1 MQTAK
6 FTQPTHKS
14 WATKSR
20 QWPEFGRN
28 GVPRK
33 GGVLEDLVS
42 RDWPTTS
49 PGFTLIELLV
59 VIAIIAILASL
70 LLPALA
76 SAKSKAHQ
84 INCVNNLRQLGLGLA
99 LHISDYGYYPVF
111 NQDPGSG
118 PTNLFWH
125 QALFPYTN
133 AGWTNKL
140 YRCGDYKGLTFD
152 GNEGS
157 VPLGSYGYN
166 ANGVRYTPSDLGLG
180 GALSKV
186 VFNGDLDLAD
196 GGVLRIPE
204 SKVKAPSDMIALGD
218 ANLSW
223 TPAVFLR
230 QLYGMD
236 TTKDGYDGW
245 ALLDIN
251 VRNLEE
257 RPSYAGSAGVVR
269 ATLKRHGGRYNV
281 AFCDAHTES
290 IRSDRLF
297 KKDDSALRRWNND
310 NEPHADKL
318 SPH

>member
-1 MQTAK
+1 MQTAR
-6 FTQPTHKS
+6 FTRLSHKNWTAKYLQPPGFELLGVARKS
-14 WATKSR
+14 AA
-20 QWPEFGRN
+20 PDGR
-28 GVPRK
+28 
-33 GGVLEDLVS
+33 VS
-42 RDWPTTS
+42 QCWFATS

-99 LHISDYGYYPVF
+99 LHISDHGYYPVF
-111 NQDPGSG
+111 NQDPGAGS
-118 PTNLFWH
+118 TNLFWH

-133 AGWTNKL
+133 AGWTNNL

-152 GNEGS
+152 GNDGS

-166 ANGVRYTPSDLGLG
+166 ANGVKYTPSDLGLG

-186 VFNGDLDLAD
+186 VFSGDLDLAG

-257 RPSYAGSAGVVR
+257 RPSYAGSAGVIR
-269 ATLKRHGGRYNV
+269 ATRKRHGGRYNV
-281 AFCDAHTES
+281 AFCDGHTES
-290 IRSDRLF
+290 IRPDRLF
-297 KKDDSALRRWNND
+297 KKDDSTLRRWNND
-310 NEPHADKL
+310 NEPHTNKL